1 MTVTSPKVFI
11 SYSWD
16 SIEHKEWVKEL
27 ANKLL
32 DNGIDVTIDQYDLE
46 LGDRLPQFM
55 ETQIRASDYILII
68 CTEKYKQKADART
81 NGVGYESHIISGE
94 LFSNNN
100 DRKFIP
106 IVRSEHVSEVLPT
119 FLQGKM
125 AINLGNNTEEDF
137 QDLLTT
143 LFGINKKP
151 ILKDVP
157 NDIISN
163 KIKYG
168 SNSDTTEDI
177 QILGIIA
184 DEVTIPK
191 LDGTVGSALYK
202 IPLRLNRKPSELWEQ
217 LFLEN
222 WKYPPKFTT
231 MHRSKIAKIIN
242 DKIILDG
249 TTIEEV
255 KEYHRDT
262 LKLCV
267 ELSNNQEKDYI
278 RKQMLEEERKLQKI
292 QNHMNS
298 VKQISDE
305 IIF

>member
-1 MTVTSPKVFI
+1 

-151 ILKDVP
+151 LLKDVP

-267 ELSNNQEKDYI
+267 ELSNNQEKDHI

>member
-151 ILKDVP
+151 LLKDVP

-202 IPLRLNRKPSELWEQ
+202 IPLRLNREPSELWEQ

>member
-151 ILKDVP
+151 LLKDVP

-267 ELSNNQEKDYI
+267 ELSNNQEKDHI

>member
-151 ILKDVP
+151 LLKDVP